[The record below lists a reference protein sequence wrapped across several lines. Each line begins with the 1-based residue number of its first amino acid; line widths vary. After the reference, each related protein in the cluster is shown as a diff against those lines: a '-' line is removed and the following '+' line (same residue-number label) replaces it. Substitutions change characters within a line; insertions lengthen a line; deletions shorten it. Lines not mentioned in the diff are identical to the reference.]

1 MYLYLLI
8 RLQHT
13 RHLHLSKRQ
22 PSQTSAHKTGRDK
35 TDQVL
40 QASTG
45 LQPFGSPSFKV
56 TPYQAT
62 GTLSVSGTEVAFSDV
77 SGVRA
82 VRVTLTDVSGT
93 FYGMQIASLAEVE
106 VIGRGE

>member
-1 MYLYLLI
+1 
-8 RLQHT
+8 
-13 RHLHLSKRQ
+13 
-22 PSQTSAHKTGRDK
+22 
-35 TDQVL
+35 
-40 QASTG
+40 
-45 LQPFGSPSFKV
+45 
-56 TPYQAT
+56 
-62 GTLSVSGTEVAFSDV
+62 VAFSDV